1 MDYSLREG
9 SLTGQ
14 NYPPPTTHHRSRPL
28 DRRVPRPRT
37 ADESSMSAT
46 SWFQKARILPIP
58 TVLPDDDRLNGS
70 PRPSGGNSSQHS
82 RSRDSASYHDISA
95 GPTTHQSAWYRL
107 KKKPKLGSPR
117 VSNKSFDGGI
127 VSVAG
132 SRSSFSAAD
141 QPSKLGKRNPNGLVS
156 LDSPPAV
163 PPKLHVETVSTL
175 EVVASRLSMS
185 ANPVIEQ
192 HNRKGS
198 VPKCGTVAIAT
209 TLLQQVDSAIDTSTI
224 TSPQPVPSTS
234 IASDFSW
241 QQAKDRMNYLEQELR
256 QAQHEIEH
264 AHNEITQRDQE
275 IVRLGEELN
284 AARQVLPPEIAA
296 YEEQFAA
303 QNALIERLRTKAADS
318 AGMAAETPLGQ
329 SRLQMT
335 ESRILEAWRELTFE
349 VHNFVRCY
357 LSIED
362 LGARKME
369 QWAKARGDKLKEIC
383 PGYDRMVLDKAAS
396 DWFVEAAIWKVLH
409 GAVFVSSTTHGNACW
424 AGRYQSRL
432 EKLSVALASSIKPS
446 EPDKTRH
453 FHQWKAATASL
464 IYTLGPKA
472 TDVQETILD
481 VSDKL
486 EELID
491 PFRSR
496 LPMVAVRDML
506 HKIVTKAIAF
516 DETLCGQQSWYYLCY
531 PDFCDN
537 FELDSKLAN
546 VAEKECVTGQQAKFV
561 IRPGLSRTGGRRG
574 EGNYAEGQVLD
585 KWLAC
590 V

>member
-1 MDYSLREG
+1 
-9 SLTGQ
+9 
-14 NYPPPTTHHRSRPL
+14 
-28 DRRVPRPRT
+28 
-37 ADESSMSAT
+37 
-46 SWFQKARILPIP
+46 
-58 TVLPDDDRLNGS
+58 
-70 PRPSGGNSSQHS
+70 
-82 RSRDSASYHDISA
+82 
-95 GPTTHQSAWYRL
+95 
-107 KKKPKLGSPR
+107 
-117 VSNKSFDGGI
+117 
-127 VSVAG
+127 
-132 SRSSFSAAD
+132 
-141 QPSKLGKRNPNGLVS
+141 
-156 LDSPPAV
+156 
-163 PPKLHVETVSTL
+163 
-175 EVVASRLSMS
+175 MS

-198 VPKCGTVAIAT
+198 VPKCGTVAITT

-224 TSPQPVPSTS
+224 PSPQPVPSTS

-275 IVRLGEELN
+275 IVRLGVELN

-296 YEEQFAA
+296 YEEQLAA

-357 LSIED
+357 LSIGD

-453 FHQWKAATASL
+453 FHQWKAATTSL

-506 HKIVTKAIAF
+506 RKIVTKAIAF

-531 PDFCDN
+531 PDLRDN

-546 VAEKECVTGQQAKFV
+546 VAEKECVTGQKAKFV

-585 KWLAC
+585 KWLAY